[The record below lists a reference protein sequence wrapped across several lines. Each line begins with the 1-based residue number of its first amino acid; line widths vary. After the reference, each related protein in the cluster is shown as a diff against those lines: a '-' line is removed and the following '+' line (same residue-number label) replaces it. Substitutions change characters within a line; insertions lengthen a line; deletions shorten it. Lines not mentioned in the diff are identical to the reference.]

1 MSETVYKASKTLTTF
16 HKDEHFVRGIKGPIG
31 SGKSVGMCFE
41 IFMKACEQVP
51 YEGVRYS
58 RWVVIRNTYREL
70 IDTTIK
76 TWNDWFPKRMG
87 LWSQQNLSHTIIQE
101 LGDGTAVHLEVMFR
115 ALDKPGD
122 VKKLLSLELT
132 GGWVNEA
139 KEIPLRI
146 IEMLQGRVGR
156 YPSKRQGGPSWWGVI
171 MDTNPPDSDSW
182 WYRVFEEVRPENWSL
197 FVQPSGL
204 SENAENVENL
214 PAKYYENMIPGK
226 DQEWVNVYVHGK
238 YGFIQEGNPVY
249 PEYSDDTHYSHH
261 DIDIPDDITI
271 HVGLDFGLTPAA
283 AFAFELNGQWV
294 FFDELVSRDM
304 GALRFG
310 EALGKHLRANY
321 REHPIQIT
329 GDPAGEQRA
338 QTDERTPFEILS
350 ALNIEADPAHTN
362 DVTIRRETFA
372 HGLTRLTMAGQPGL
386 IIGPKC
392 RYLRRGLAGGYKYR
406 RLQVSGAEKYV
417 DKPDKNIYS
426 HVCDAAQYLMLGAGE
441 DDGILGGHEDWDEP
455 LKYDDRMVV

>member
-1 MSETVYKASKTLTTF
+1 MNEIVYEVSPTLKKF
-16 HKDEHFVRGIKGPIG
+16 HQSRTFVRGIKGPIG

-41 IFMKACEQVP
+41 IFMKACEQEP

-87 LWSQQNLSHTIIQE
+87 KWSQMNLSHTIIQQ
-101 LGDGTAVHLEVMFR
+101 LADGTAIHLEVMFR
-115 ALDKPGD
+115 ALDKPAD

-182 WYRVFEEVRPENWSL
+182 WYRVFEEVKPSNWQL
-197 FVQPSGL
+197 FAQPSGM
-204 SENAENVENL
+204 SDKAENKENL
-214 PAKYYENMIPGK
+214 PANYYENMIPGK

-249 PEYSDDTHYSHH
+249 PEYSDDTHFSHH
-261 DIDIPDDITI
+261 TVEIPKDITI
-271 HVGLDFGLTPAA
+271 HIGIDFGLTPAA
-283 AFAFELNGQWV
+283 AFAYELNGQWV

-304 GALRFG
+304 GAKRFG
-310 EALGKHLRANY
+310 EALGKHLRSTY
-321 REHPIQIT
+321 RDHPLQIT

-338 QTDERTPFEILS
+338 QTDERTPFEILA
-350 ALNIEADPAHTN
+350 ALGIEADPAHTN

-372 HGLTRLTMAGQPGL
+372 HHLTRLTMSGQPGM
-386 IIGPKC
+386 IIGPQC
-392 RYLRRGLAGGYKYR
+392 MYLRRGLAGGYKYR
-406 RLQVSGAEKYV
+406 RLQVSGSEKYV

-441 DDGILGGHEDWDEP
+441 DDCILGGTNDWDTP
-455 LKYDDRMVV
+455 LVYDDRMVI